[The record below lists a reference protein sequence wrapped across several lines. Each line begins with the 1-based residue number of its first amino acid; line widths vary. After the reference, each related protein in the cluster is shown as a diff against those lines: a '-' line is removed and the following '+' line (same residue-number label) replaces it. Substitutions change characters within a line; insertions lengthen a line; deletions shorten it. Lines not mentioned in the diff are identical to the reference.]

1 VAPSASPSVY
11 SSVASCKLLRG
22 ADFTSQG
29 RDFVMG
35 LAANFF
41 DCQQNTANSALAIL
55 SRRYFSNGS
64 SAQRVFMPDLLTHQE
79 NK

>member
-1 VAPSASPSVY
+1 
-11 SSVASCKLLRG
+11 
-22 ADFTSQG
+22 
-29 RDFVMG
+29 ME